1 MTKKPMKNYDEFSK
15 KEFIFENGLCFILT
29 LFMDHSIHSSKDNV
43 R

>member
-1 MTKKPMKNYDEFSK
+1 MKNYDEFSK

-29 LFMDHSIHSSKDNV
+29 LFDHSIHSSKDNV